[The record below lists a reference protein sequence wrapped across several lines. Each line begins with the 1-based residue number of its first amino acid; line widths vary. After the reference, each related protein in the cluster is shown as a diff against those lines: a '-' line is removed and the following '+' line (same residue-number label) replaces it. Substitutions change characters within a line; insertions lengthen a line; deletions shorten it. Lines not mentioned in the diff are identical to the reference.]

1 MTVIEYKKLLG
12 TMYRRD
18 YSNDQL
24 IGTLLIE
31 VGRAIN
37 RLLEEKRISPFDDY
51 EKVLNIIE
59 RETKWRDKDGNYR
72 KVLPL

>member
-12 TMYRRD
+12 KMYRQD
-18 YSNDQL
+18 YRNDQL

-59 RETKWRDKDGNYR
+59 NDTKWRQSDGTFR
-72 KVLPL
+72 RT

>member
-12 TMYRRD
+12 TMYQQD

-37 RLLEEKRISPFDDY
+37 RLLEEKKISPFDDY

-59 RETKWRDKDGNYR
+59 NDTKWRQSDGTFR
-72 KVLPL
+72 RT

>member
-12 TMYRRD
+12 TMYRQD

-37 RLLEEKRISPFDDY
+37 RLLEEKKISPFDDY

-59 RETKWRDKDGNYR
+59 NGTKWRQSDGTFR
-72 KVLPL
+72 RI

>member
-12 TMYRRD
+12 TMYRQD

-37 RLLEEKRISPFDDY
+37 RLLEEKKISPFDDY

-59 RETKWRDKDGNYR
+59 NDTKWRRNDGTFR
-72 KVLPL
+72 RT

>member
-12 TMYRRD
+12 TMYRQD
-18 YSNDQL
+18 YSDDQL

-37 RLLEEKRISPFDDY
+37 RLLEEKEISPFDDY
-51 EKVLNIIE
+51 EKVLKIIE
-59 RETKWRDKDGNYR
+59 RETKWRDRDGNYR
-72 KVLPL
+72 KILPL

>member
-12 TMYRRD
+12 TMYRQD

-37 RLLEEKRISPFDDY
+37 RLLEENKISPFDEY
-51 EKVLNIIE
+51 EKVKDIIE
-59 RETKWRDKDGNYR
+59 KDTKWRQSDGTY
-72 KVLPL
+72 KKST

>member
-1 MTVIEYKKLLG
+1 MTVIEYRKLLG
-12 TMYRRD
+12 TMYRQD

-37 RLLEEKRISPFDDY
+37 RLLEEKKISPFDDY

-59 RETKWRDKDGNYR
+59 DDTKWRQSNGTFR
-72 KVLPL
+72 RT

>member
-12 TMYRRD
+12 KMYRQD

-37 RLLEEKRISPFDDY
+37 RLLKEKKISPFDDY
-51 EKVLNIIE
+51 EKVKDIIE
-59 RETKWRDKDGNYR
+59 KDTKWRQSDGTYR
-72 KVLPL
+72 KST

>member
-12 TMYRRD
+12 TMYRQD

-59 RETKWRDKDGNYR
+59 NDTKWRQSNGTFR
-72 KVLPL
+72 RT

>member
-12 TMYRRD
+12 TMYRQD

-37 RLLEEKRISPFDDY
+37 RLLEEKKISPFDDY

-59 RETKWRDKDGNYR
+59 KDTKWRQSDGTYR
-72 KVLPL
+72 KST

>member
-37 RLLEEKRISPFDDY
+37 RLLEEKRISPFD
-51 EKVLNIIE
+51 ELIIE
-59 RETKWRDKDGNYR
+59 NDTKWRQSDGTYR
-72 KVLPL
+72 KST

>member
-37 RLLEEKRISPFDDY
+37 RLLEEKKISPFDDY

-59 RETKWRDKDGNYR
+59 NDTKWRQSDGTYR
-72 KVLPL
+72 KST

>member
-1 MTVIEYKKLLG
+1 MTVIEYRKLLG
-12 TMYRRD
+12 TMYRQD

-37 RLLEEKRISPFDDY
+37 RLLEEKKISPFDDY

-59 RETKWRDKDGNYR
+59 NDTKWRQSDGTFR
-72 KVLPL
+72 RT

>member
-12 TMYRRD
+12 TMYRQD

-59 RETKWRDKDGNYR
+59 NDTKWRQSDGTFR
-72 KVLPL
+72 RT

>member
-12 TMYRRD
+12 TMYRQD

-37 RLLEEKRISPFDDY
+37 RLLEEKNISPFDDY

-59 RETKWRDKDGNYR
+59 NDTKWRQSDGTFR
-72 KVLPL
+72 RT

>member
-1 MTVIEYKKLLG
+1 MKVHEYQKLLG
-12 TMYRRD
+12 IMYRED
-18 YSNDQL
+18 YRNDQL

-31 VGRAIN
+31 VGWAIN
-37 RLLEEKRISPFDDY
+37 RLLEEKKISPFDDY

>member
-12 TMYRRD
+12 TMYRQD

-37 RLLEEKRISPFDDY
+37 RLKKKKKISPFDDY

-59 RETKWRDKDGNYR
+59 NDTKWRQSDGTFR
-72 KVLPL
+72 RT

>member
-1 MTVIEYKKLLG
+1 
-12 TMYRRD
+12 MYRQD

-37 RLLEEKRISPFDDY
+37 RLLEEKKISPFDDY
-51 EKVLNIIE
+51 DKVLNIIE
-59 RETKWRDKDGNYR
+59 RETKWRGKDGNYR
-72 KVLPL
+72 KILPL

>member
-12 TMYRRD
+12 TMYRQD

-37 RLLEEKRISPFDDY
+37 RLLEEKKISPFDDY

-59 RETKWRDKDGNYR
+59 NDTKWRRSDGTFR
-72 KVLPL
+72 RT

>member
-12 TMYRRD
+12 TMYGQD

-37 RLLEEKRISPFDDY
+37 RLLEEKKISPFDDY

-59 RETKWRDKDGNYR
+59 NDTKWRQSDGTFR
-72 KVLPL
+72 RT

>member
-12 TMYRRD
+12 TMYRQD

-24 IGTLLIE
+24 IGALLIE

-37 RLLEEKRISPFDDY
+37 RLLEEKKISPFDDY

-59 RETKWRDKDGNYR
+59 NDTKWRQSDGTFR
-72 KVLPL
+72 RT

>member
-1 MTVIEYKKLLG
+1 
-12 TMYRRD
+12 MYRQD

-51 EKVLNIIE
+51 EKVLKIIE
-59 RETKWRDKDGNYR
+59 RETKWRDRDGNYR
-72 KVLPL
+72 KILPL

>member
-12 TMYRRD
+12 TMYRQD
-18 YSNDQL
+18 YSDDQL

-37 RLLEEKRISPFDDY
+37 RLLEEKKISPFDDY

-59 RETKWRDKDGNYR
+59 NDTKWRQSDGTFR
-72 KVLPL
+72 RT

>member
-12 TMYRRD
+12 AMYRQD

-37 RLLEEKRISPFDDY
+37 RLLEEKKISPFDDY

-59 RETKWRDKDGNYR
+59 RDTKWRQSDGNYR
-72 KVLPL
+72 KST

>member
-12 TMYRRD
+12 TMYRQD

-24 IGTLLIE
+24 IRTLLIE

-37 RLLEEKRISPFDDY
+37 RLLEEKKISPFDDY

-59 RETKWRDKDGNYR
+59 NDTKWRQSDGTFR
-72 KVLPL
+72 RT

>member
-12 TMYRRD
+12 TMYRQD

-37 RLLEEKRISPFDDY
+37 RLLEEKRYLHSM
-51 EKVLNIIE
+51 
-59 RETKWRDKDGNYR
+59 TMR
-72 KVLPL
+72 K

>member
-12 TMYRRD
+12 TMYRQD

-37 RLLEEKRISPFDDY
+37 RLLEEKKISPFDDY
-51 EKVLNIIE
+51 EKVLSIIE
-59 RETKWRDKDGNYR
+59 NDTKWRQSDGAFR
-72 KVLPL
+72 RT

>member
-1 MTVIEYKKLLG
+1 MTVIEYKNLLG
-12 TMYRRD
+12 TMYRQD

-37 RLLEEKRISPFDDY
+37 RLLEEKKISPFDDY
-51 EKVLNIIE
+51 DKVLNIIE
-59 RETKWRDKDGNYR
+59 RETKWRGKDGNYR
-72 KVLPL
+72 KILPL

>member
-12 TMYRRD
+12 TMYRQD
-18 YSNDQL
+18 YRNDQL

-37 RLLEEKRISPFDDY
+37 RLLEEKKISPFDDY

-59 RETKWRDKDGNYR
+59 NDTKWRQSDGTFR
-72 KVLPL
+72 RT

>member
-12 TMYRRD
+12 TMNRQD

-37 RLLEEKRISPFDDY
+37 RLLEEKKISPFDDY

-59 RETKWRDKDGNYR
+59 NDTKWRQSDGTFR
-72 KVLPL
+72 RT

>member
-12 TMYRRD
+12 TMYRQD

-37 RLLEEKRISPFDDY
+37 RLLEEKISPFDDY
-51 EKVLNIIE
+51 EKVKDIIE
-59 RETKWRDKDGNYR
+59 KETKWRQSDGTYR
-72 KVLPL
+72 KST

>member
-12 TMYRRD
+12 TMYRQD

-24 IGTLLIE
+24 IGMLLIE

-59 RETKWRDKDGNYR
+59 NDTKWRQSDGTFR
-72 KVLPL
+72 RT

>member
-12 TMYRRD
+12 TMYRQD

-37 RLLEEKRISPFDDY
+37 RLLEEKKISPFDDY

-59 RETKWRDKDGNYR
+59 NDTKWRQSNGTFR
-72 KVLPL
+72 RT

>member
-12 TMYRRD
+12 TMYRQD

-24 IGTLLIE
+24 IGALLIE
-31 VGRAIN
+31 VGRGIN
-37 RLLEEKRISPFDDY
+37 RLLEEKKISPFDDY

-59 RETKWRDKDGNYR
+59 NDTKWRQSDGTFR
-72 KVLPL
+72 RT

>member
-37 RLLEEKRISPFDDY
+37 RLLEEKRYLHSM
-51 EKVLNIIE
+51 
-59 RETKWRDKDGNYR
+59 TMR
-72 KVLPL
+72 K

>member
-12 TMYRRD
+12 TMYRQD

-37 RLLEEKRISPFDDY
+37 RLLEEKKISPFDDY

-59 RETKWRDKDGNYR
+59 NDTKWRRSDWNYR
-72 KVLPL
+72 KST